1 MPDVNK
7 NSNKVDLA
15 LKALIVVLTV
25 AIVFVVS
32 QSLEQKVVDKGDR
45 APKFAVV
52 TDQGPTISKSDF
64 KGKLLVL
71 NFWAT
76 WCPPCLQEW
85 PSLNAFA
92 EKYKDKGVVV
102 LAVSIDRNDKRYRDF
117 LAKNPPKFLTSRD
130 PDSNLPASYG
140 TFLMPES
147 YIIDQQG
154 KIVYKVANA
163 QDWSDPA
170 FINFFNSLL

>member
-15 LKALIVVLTV
+15 LKALIALLT
-25 AIVFVVS
+25 AAMVFVVQ
-32 QSLEQKVVDKGDR
+32 QSLEQKVTDKGDR
-45 APKFAVV
+45 APKFTVV

-102 LAVSIDRNDKRYRDF
+102 LAVSNRPKRQ
-117 LAKNPPKFLTSRD
+117 AVSRF
-130 PDSNLPASYG
+130 PG
-140 TFLMPES
+140 QES
-147 YIIDQQG
+147 AE
-154 KIVYKVANA
+154 VPHRA
-163 QDWSDPA
+163 
-170 FINFFNSLL
+170 